1 MVKKCFSLA
10 LLLFLSFK
18 LSAQVHF
25 GDIKPAYQLKFAN
38 HLYSTF
44 VFDSNGFAIDLN
56 AAEFLHRYS
65 QLYRRFQVD
74 STNILSRF
82 IEASDISEEYYI
94 CSASEFTLVCFYSKR
109 NYSSFHR
116 NRINLLIKA
125 CENKPINLVFI
136 AQEFQPYIIEHKRHG
151 L

>member
-1 MVKKCFSLA
+1 MVKKCFSLV

-18 LSAQVHF
+18 LSAQVLF
-25 GDIKPAYQLKFAN
+25 GSLKPACQLKFAN

-44 VFDSNGFAIDLN
+44 VFDINGFAIDLST
-56 AAEFLHRYS
+56 AEFLHRHS
-65 QLYRRFQVD
+65 QLYRRFPVD
-74 STNILSRF
+74 STNLLSTI
-82 IEASDISEEYYI
+82 IEASDIGAVYDK
-94 CSASEFTLVCFYSKR
+94 CKTSEFTLVCFYSEH

-125 CENKPINLVFI
+125 CENKLITLVFI
-136 AQEFQPYIIEHKRHG
+136 AQEFQPCIIECKRYG